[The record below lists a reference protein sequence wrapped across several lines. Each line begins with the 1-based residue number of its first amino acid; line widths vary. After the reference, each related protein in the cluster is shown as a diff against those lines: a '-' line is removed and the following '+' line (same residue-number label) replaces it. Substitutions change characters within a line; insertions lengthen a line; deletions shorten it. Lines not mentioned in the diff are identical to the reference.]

1 MNGAIEELGKIA
13 EALVYEQREEEKRLA
28 AVIEGKSLRIRRS
41 EGVTWS
47 PVTIEDQDFTFGGRV
62 RLMVKMQHNA
72 GLTGAFRTGS
82 PVSIYQANEAG
93 APQVPAEVRIGIVR
107 RANAASLEIILDGIP
122 LTAAETHER
131 WTLDARSDDR
141 TFQRMA
147 RATSHWI
154 NTDDEGEQGLRD
166 ALLDEGALPEAVS
179 HVRPQTAL
187 VGPPPALNPQQ
198 QAWFIDALN
207 EPVLSLLHGPPGT
220 GKTTALLAYV
230 VEMVHRKK
238 RLLLTAPSN
247 AAVDLL
253 VAGCAERGI
262 SAVRMGHP
270 MRLSDEV
277 QRFGLDM
284 LVEADPEYKQ
294 VRDLRKRAKKA
305 WQIVDRFHRNF
316 GSEQRSERA
325 AARHDAKSL
334 QKEAFELER
343 FIAER
348 IIRQAHVVCATLSG
362 SASEALATE
371 KFDCVII
378 DESGQAML
386 PAALIAMRKSNRYI
400 LAGDPHQLPPV
411 IKSDKARKMGLDESA
426 LARFMRSKSC
436 AERITLLTEQYR
448 MHPDIMAPSSEWFY
462 EGRLQ
467 AAPEMLLHA
476 LPDILRS
483 PWTFIDSA
491 GCGFDEEKEEGSAS
505 TFNAAEAEFVLQR
518 TLEILQAC
526 PDFQVGVIAPYRAQ
540 VAELM
545 RQFDALGVQAG
556 MRERVEFATVDA
568 FQGQERDAIVISL
581 TRSNSEGEVGFLKEY
596 RRTNVA
602 MTRAKHH
609 LLMIGDG
616 ATLGSDSFYRQLI
629 ERAEESRAYFSAWE
643 WLYAS

>member
-1 MNGAIEELGKIA
+1 MNGAIEQLGELA
-13 EALVYEQREEEKRLA
+13 EALVNEQREEEKRLA
-28 AVIEGKSLRIRRS
+28 AVIEGKSLRVRRS

-47 PVTIEDQDFTFGGRV
+47 PVSIEDQDFTFGGRV

-72 GLTGAFRTGS
+72 GLSGAFRTGS
-82 PVSIYQANEAG
+82 PVSMYQANESG

-107 RANAASLEIILDGIP
+107 KANAASLEIILDGTP
-122 LTAAETHER
+122 LAAAETHER

-147 RATSHWI
+147 RAMSHWI

-179 HVRPQTAL
+179 HAGPQTAL
-187 VGPPPALNPQQ
+187 VGPPPALNAQQ

-253 VAGCAERGI
+253 VAGCAKRGI

-270 MRLSDEV
+270 MRLSDEM

-386 PAALIAMRKSNRYI
+386 PAALIAMRKSDRYI

>member
-1 MNGAIEELGKIA
+1 MNGAIEQLGELA
-13 EALVYEQREEEKRLA
+13 EALVDEQREEEKRLA
-28 AVIEGKSLRIRRS
+28 AVIEGKSLRLRRS

-72 GLTGAFRTGS
+72 GLSGAFRTGS
-82 PVSIYQANEAG
+82 PVSIYQANESG

-107 RANAASLEIILDGIP
+107 KANAASLEIILDGKP

-147 RATSHWI
+147 RALSHWI
-154 NTDDEGEQGLRD
+154 NTDDEGEQGIRN
-166 ALLDEGALPEAVS
+166 ALLNNEALPEVVK
-179 HVRPQTAL
+179 HELPQTSLTGAPS
-187 VGPPPALNPQQ
+187 VLNAQQ
-198 QAWFIDALN
+198 QAWFTDALN

-348 IIRQAHVVCATLSG
+348 VIRQAHVVCATLSG

-386 PAALIAMRKSNRYI
+386 PAALIPMRKSNRYI

-411 IKSDKARKMGLDESA
+411 IKSDKTRKMGLDESA

-526 PDFQVGVIAPYRAQ
+526 PAFQVGVIAPYRAQ

-545 RQFDALGVQAG
+545 RQFDALGVEAG

-616 ATLGSDSFYRQLI
+616 ATLGSDSFYHQLI

>member
-147 RATSHWI
+147 RAMSHWI

-179 HVRPQTAL
+179 HVRPQIAL
-187 VGPPPALNPQQ
+187 VGPPPALNAQQ
-198 QAWFIDALN
+198 QAWFTDALN

-253 VAGCAERGI
+253 VAGCAKRGI

-386 PAALIAMRKSNRYI
+386 PAALIPMRKSNRYI

-411 IKSDKARKMGLDESA
+411 IKSDKARTMGLDESA

-476 LPDILRS
+476 LPEILRC

-505 TFNAAEAEFVLQR
+505 TFNGAEAEFVLQR

-526 PDFQVGVIAPYRAQ
+526 PTFQVGVIAPYRAQ
-540 VAELM
+540 VSELM
-545 RQFDALGVQAG
+545 RQFDALGVQAD

-568 FQGQERDAIVISL
+568 FQGQERDAIVISF

-616 ATLGSDSFYRQLI
+616 ATLGSDSFYHQLI
-629 ERAEESRAYFSAWE
+629 ERAEESQAYFSAWE
-643 WLYAS
+643 WLYPS

>member
-72 GLTGAFRTGS
+72 GLSGAFRTGS
-82 PVSIYQANEAG
+82 PVSMYQANESG

-107 RANAASLEIILDGIP
+107 KANAASLEIILDGTP
-122 LTAAETHER
+122 LAAAETHER

-147 RATSHWI
+147 RAMSHWI

-187 VGPPPALNPQQ
+187 VGPPPALNAQQ

>member
-1 MNGAIEELGKIA
+1 MNGAIEQLGELA
-13 EALVYEQREEEKRLA
+13 EALVNEQREEEKRLA
-28 AVIEGKSLRIRRS
+28 AVIEGKSLRVRRS

-47 PVTIEDQDFTFGGRV
+47 PVSIEDQDFTFGGRV

-72 GLTGAFRTGS
+72 GLSGAFRTGS
-82 PVSIYQANEAG
+82 PVSMYQANESG

-107 RANAASLEIILDGIP
+107 KANAASLEIILDGTP
-122 LTAAETHER
+122 LAAAETHER

-147 RATSHWI
+147 RAMSHWI

-253 VAGCAERGI
+253 VAGCAKRGI

>member
-147 RATSHWI
+147 RAMSHWI

-187 VGPPPALNPQQ
+187 VGPPPALNAQQ

-253 VAGCAERGI
+253 VAGCAKRGI

-386 PAALIAMRKSNRYI
+386 PAALIPMRKSNRYI

-411 IKSDKARKMGLDESA
+411 IKSDKARTMGLDESA

-476 LPDILRS
+476 LPEILRC

-505 TFNAAEAEFVLQR
+505 TFNGAEAEFVLQR

-526 PDFQVGVIAPYRAQ
+526 PTFQVGVIAPYRAQ
-540 VAELM
+540 VSELM
-545 RQFDALGVQAG
+545 RQFDALGVQAD

-568 FQGQERDAIVISL
+568 FQGQERDAIVISF

-616 ATLGSDSFYRQLI
+616 ATLGSDSFYHQLI
-629 ERAEESRAYFSAWE
+629 ERAEESQAYFSAWE
-643 WLYAS
+643 WLYPS

>member
-1 MNGAIEELGKIA
+1 
-13 EALVYEQREEEKRLA
+13 
-28 AVIEGKSLRIRRS
+28 
-41 EGVTWS
+41 
-47 PVTIEDQDFTFGGRV
+47 
-62 RLMVKMQHNA
+62 
-72 GLTGAFRTGS
+72 
-82 PVSIYQANEAG
+82 
-93 APQVPAEVRIGIVR
+93 
-107 RANAASLEIILDGIP
+107 
-122 LTAAETHER
+122 
-131 WTLDARSDDR
+131 
-141 TFQRMA
+141 
-147 RATSHWI
+147 
-154 NTDDEGEQGLRD
+154 
-166 ALLDEGALPEAVS
+166 
-179 HVRPQTAL
+179 
-187 VGPPPALNPQQ
+187 
-198 QAWFIDALN
+198 
-207 EPVLSLLHGPPGT
+207 VLSLLHGPPGT

-253 VAGCAERGI
+253 VAGCAKRGI

-348 IIRQAHVVCATLSG
+348 IIRQAYVVCATLSG

-545 RQFDALGVQAG
+545 RQFEALGVQAG

>member
-147 RATSHWI
+147 RAMSDWI

-179 HVRPQTAL
+179 HVRPQIAL
-187 VGPPPALNPQQ
+187 VGPPPALNAQQ
-198 QAWFIDALN
+198 QAWFTDALN

-253 VAGCAERGI
+253 VAGCAKRGI

-386 PAALIAMRKSNRYI
+386 PAALIPMRKSNRYI

-411 IKSDKARKMGLDESA
+411 IKSDKARTMGLDESA

>member
-93 APQVPAEVRIGIVR
+93 TPQVPAEVRIGIVR

-147 RATSHWI
+147 RAMSHWI

-187 VGPPPALNPQQ
+187 VGPPPALNAQQ
-198 QAWFIDALN
+198 QAWFTDALN

-545 RQFDALGVQAG
+545 RQFDALGVQAD

>member
-62 RLMVKMQHNA
+62 RLMVRMQHNA
-72 GLTGAFRTGS
+72 GLSGAFRTGS

-93 APQVPAEVRIGIVR
+93 APQVPAEVRIGMVR

-147 RATSHWI
+147 RAMSHWI

-179 HVRPQTAL
+179 HEWPETAL
-187 VGPPPALNPQQ
+187 VGPPPALNALQR
-198 QAWFIDALN
+198 AWFTDSLN

-253 VAGCAERGI
+253 VEGCAKRGI

-277 QRFGLDM
+277 QRFGLDR
-284 LVEADPEYKQ
+284 LVEVDPEYKQ
-294 VRDLRKRAKKA
+294 VRDLRKREKKA

-325 AARHDAKSL
+325 AARRDAKSL

-348 IIRQAHVVCATLSG
+348 VIRQAPVVCATLSG
-362 SASEALATE
+362 SASEALAAE

-386 PAALIAMRKSNRYI
+386 PAALIPMRKSNRYI

-411 IKSDKARKMGLDESA
+411 IKSDKARMMGLDESA
-426 LARFMRSKSC
+426 LARFMRSNSC
-436 AERITLLTEQYR
+436 AQCITLLTEQYR

-476 LPDILRS
+476 LPEILRS

-505 TFNAAEAEFVLQR
+505 TFNGAEAEFVLQR

-526 PDFQVGVIAPYRAQ
+526 TTFQVGVIAPYRAQ
-540 VAELM
+540 VSELM
-545 RQFDALGVQAG
+545 RQFDALGVQAD

-568 FQGQERDAIVISL
+568 FQGQERDAIVISF

-616 ATLGSDSFYRQLI
+616 ATLGSDSFYHQLI
-629 ERAEESRAYFSAWE
+629 ERAEESQAYFSAWE
-643 WLYAS
+643 WLYPS

>member
-1 MNGAIEELGKIA
+1 MNGAIEQLGELA
-13 EALVYEQREEEKRLA
+13 EALVNEQREEEKRLA
-28 AVIEGKSLRIRRS
+28 AVIEGKSLRVRRS

-47 PVTIEDQDFTFGGRV
+47 PVSIEDQDFTFGGRV

-72 GLTGAFRTGS
+72 GLSGAFRTGS
-82 PVSIYQANEAG
+82 PVSMYQANESG

-107 RANAASLEIILDGIP
+107 KANAASLEIILDGTP
-122 LTAAETHER
+122 LAAAETHER

-147 RATSHWI
+147 RAMSHWI

-179 HVRPQTAL
+179 HAGPQTAL
-187 VGPPPALNPQQ
+187 VGPPPALNAQQ

-253 VAGCAERGI
+253 VAGCAKRGI

>member
-147 RATSHWI
+147 RAMSHWI

-179 HVRPQTAL
+179 HAGPQTAL
-187 VGPPPALNPQQ
+187 VGPPPALNAQQ
-198 QAWFIDALN
+198 QAWFTDALN

-253 VAGCAERGI
+253 VAGCAKRGI

-411 IKSDKARKMGLDESA
+411 IKSDKARTMGLDESA

-476 LPDILRS
+476 LPEILRC

-505 TFNAAEAEFVLQR
+505 TFNGAEAEFVLQR

-526 PDFQVGVIAPYRAQ
+526 PTFQVGVIAPYRAQ
-540 VAELM
+540 VSELM
-545 RQFDALGVQAG
+545 RQFDALGVQAD

-568 FQGQERDAIVISL
+568 FQGQERDAIVISF

-616 ATLGSDSFYRQLI
+616 ATLGSDSFYHQLI
-629 ERAEESRAYFSAWE
+629 ERAEESQAYFSAWE
-643 WLYAS
+643 WLYPS

>member
-147 RATSHWI
+147 RAMSHWI

-187 VGPPPALNPQQ
+187 VGPPPALNAQQ
-198 QAWFIDALN
+198 QAWFTDALN

-253 VAGCAERGI
+253 VAGCAKRGI

>member
-1 MNGAIEELGKIA
+1 MNGAIEQLGELA
-13 EALVYEQREEEKRLA
+13 EALVDEQREEEKRLA
-28 AVIEGKSLRIRRS
+28 AVIEGKSLRLRRS

-72 GLTGAFRTGS
+72 GLSGAFRTGS
-82 PVSIYQANEAG
+82 PVSIYQANESG

-107 RANAASLEIILDGIP
+107 KANAASLEIILDGKP

-147 RATSHWI
+147 RALSHWI
-154 NTDDEGEQGLRD
+154 NTDDEGEQGIRN
-166 ALLDEGALPEAVS
+166 ALLNNEALPEVVK
-179 HVRPQTAL
+179 HELPQTSLTGAPS
-187 VGPPPALNPQQ
+187 VLNAQQ
-198 QAWFIDALN
+198 QAWFTDALN

-348 IIRQAHVVCATLSG
+348 VIRQAHVVCATLSG

-386 PAALIAMRKSNRYI
+386 PAALIPMRKSNRYI

-526 PDFQVGVIAPYRAQ
+526 PAFQVGVIAPYRAQ

-545 RQFDALGVQAG
+545 RQFDALGVEAG

-616 ATLGSDSFYRQLI
+616 ATLGSDSFYHQLI

>member
-147 RATSHWI
+147 RAMSHWI

-253 VAGCAERGI
+253 VAGCAKRGI

>member
-1 MNGAIEELGKIA
+1 MNGAIEQLGELA
-13 EALVYEQREEEKRLA
+13 EALVNEQREEEKRLA
-28 AVIEGKSLRIRRS
+28 AVIEGKSLRVRRS

-47 PVTIEDQDFTFGGRV
+47 PVSIEDQDFTFGGRV

-72 GLTGAFRTGS
+72 GLSGAFRTGS
-82 PVSIYQANEAG
+82 PVSIYQANESG

-107 RANAASLEIILDGIP
+107 KANAASLEIILDGTP

-131 WTLDARSDDR
+131 WTLDGRSDDR

-147 RATSHWI
+147 RALSHWI
-154 NTDDEGEQGLRD
+154 NTDDEGEQGIRNG
-166 ALLDEGALPEAVS
+166 LLDNGALPEVVK
-179 HVRPQTAL
+179 HELPQTSL
-187 VGPPPALNPQQ
+187 TGPPSAINAQQ
-198 QAWFIDALN
+198 QAWLTDALN

-294 VRDLRKRAKKA
+294 VRDLRKRAKNA

-348 IIRQAHVVCATLSG
+348 IIRQAYVVCATLSG

>member
-1 MNGAIEELGKIA
+1 MNGAIEQLGELA
-13 EALVYEQREEEKRLA
+13 EALVNEQREEEKRLA
-28 AVIEGKSLRIRRS
+28 AVIEGKSLRVRRS

-47 PVTIEDQDFTFGGRV
+47 PVSIEDQDFTFGGRV

-72 GLTGAFRTGS
+72 GLSGAFRTGS
-82 PVSIYQANEAG
+82 PVSMYQANESG

-107 RANAASLEIILDGIP
+107 KANAASLEIILDGTP
-122 LTAAETHER
+122 LAAAETHER

-147 RATSHWI
+147 RALSHWI

-270 MRLSDEV
+270 MRLSDEM

>member
-1 MNGAIEELGKIA
+1 MNGAIEQLGELA
-13 EALVYEQREEEKRLA
+13 EALVNEQREEEKRLA
-28 AVIEGKSLRIRRS
+28 AVIEGKSLRVRRS

-47 PVTIEDQDFTFGGRV
+47 PVSIEDQDFTFGGRV

-72 GLTGAFRTGS
+72 GLSGAFRTGS
-82 PVSIYQANEAG
+82 PVSMYQANESG

-107 RANAASLEIILDGIP
+107 KANAASLEIILDGTP
-122 LTAAETHER
+122 LAAAETHER

-147 RATSHWI
+147 RALSHWI

-187 VGPPPALNPQQ
+187 VGPPPALNAQQ

>member
-1 MNGAIEELGKIA
+1 MNGAIEQLGELA
-13 EALVYEQREEEKRLA
+13 EALVDEQREEEKRLA
-28 AVIEGKSLRIRRS
+28 AVIEGKSLRLRRS

-72 GLTGAFRTGS
+72 GLSGAFRTGS
-82 PVSIYQANEAG
+82 PVSIYQANESG

-107 RANAASLEIILDGIP
+107 KANAASLEIILDGKP

-147 RATSHWI
+147 RALSHWI
-154 NTDDEGEQGLRD
+154 NTDDEGEQGIRN
-166 ALLDEGALPEAVS
+166 ALLNNEALPEVVK
-179 HVRPQTAL
+179 HELPQTSLTGAPS
-187 VGPPPALNPQQ
+187 VLNAQQ
-198 QAWFIDALN
+198 QAWFTDALN

-294 VRDLRKRAKKA
+294 VLDLRKRAKKA

-348 IIRQAHVVCATLSG
+348 VIRQAHVVCATLSG

-386 PAALIAMRKSNRYI
+386 PAALIPMRKSNRYI

-526 PDFQVGVIAPYRAQ
+526 PAFQVGVIAPYRAQ

-545 RQFDALGVQAG
+545 RQFDALGVEAG

-616 ATLGSDSFYRQLI
+616 ATLGSDSFYHQLI

>member
-147 RATSHWI
+147 RAMSHWI

-179 HVRPQTAL
+179 HAGPQTAL
-187 VGPPPALNPQQ
+187 VGPPPALNAQQ
-198 QAWFIDALN
+198 QAWFTDALN

-253 VAGCAERGI
+253 VAGCAKRGI

-386 PAALIAMRKSNRYI
+386 PAALIPMRKSNRYI

-411 IKSDKARKMGLDESA
+411 IKSDKARTMGLDESA

-476 LPDILRS
+476 LPEILRC

-505 TFNAAEAEFVLQR
+505 TFNGAEAEFVLQR

-526 PDFQVGVIAPYRAQ
+526 PTFQVGVIAPYRAQ
-540 VAELM
+540 VSELM
-545 RQFDALGVQAG
+545 RQFDALGVQAD

-568 FQGQERDAIVISL
+568 FQGQERDAIVISF

-616 ATLGSDSFYRQLI
+616 ATLGSDSFYHQLI
-629 ERAEESRAYFSAWE
+629 ERAEESQAYFSAWE
-643 WLYAS
+643 WLYPS

>member
-1 MNGAIEELGKIA
+1 MNGAIEQLGELA
-13 EALVYEQREEEKRLA
+13 EALVNEQREEEKRLA
-28 AVIEGKSLRIRRS
+28 AVIEGKSLRVRRS

-47 PVTIEDQDFTFGGRV
+47 PVSIEDQDFTFGGRV

-72 GLTGAFRTGS
+72 GLSGAFRTGS
-82 PVSIYQANEAG
+82 PVSMYQANESG

-107 RANAASLEIILDGIP
+107 KANAASLEIILDGTP
-122 LTAAETHER
+122 LAAAETHER

-147 RATSHWI
+147 RALSHWI

>member
-147 RATSHWI
+147 RAMSHWI

-179 HVRPQTAL
+179 HVRPQIAL
-187 VGPPPALNPQQ
+187 VGPPPALNAQQ
-198 QAWFIDALN
+198 QAWFTDALN

-253 VAGCAERGI
+253 VAGCAKRGI

-316 GSEQRSERA
+316 GSEQRAERA

-386 PAALIAMRKSNRYI
+386 PAALIPMRKSNRYI

-411 IKSDKARKMGLDESA
+411 IKSDKARTMGLDESA

-476 LPDILRS
+476 LPEILRC

-505 TFNAAEAEFVLQR
+505 TFNGAEAEFVLQR

-526 PDFQVGVIAPYRAQ
+526 PTFQVGVIAPYRAQ
-540 VAELM
+540 VSELM
-545 RQFDALGVQAG
+545 RQFDALGVQAD

-568 FQGQERDAIVISL
+568 FQGQERDAIVISF

-616 ATLGSDSFYRQLI
+616 ATLGSDSFYHQLI
-629 ERAEESRAYFSAWE
+629 ERAEESQAYFSAWE
-643 WLYAS
+643 WLYPS

>member
-1 MNGAIEELGKIA
+1 MNGAIEQLGELA
-13 EALVYEQREEEKRLA
+13 EALVNEQREEEKRLA
-28 AVIEGKSLRIRRS
+28 AVIEGKSLRVRRS

-47 PVTIEDQDFTFGGRV
+47 PVTIENQDFTFGGRV

-72 GLTGAFRTGS
+72 GLSGAFRTGS
-82 PVSIYQANEAG
+82 PVSIYQANESG

-107 RANAASLEIILDGIP
+107 KANAASLEIILDGKP

-147 RATSHWI
+147 RALSHWI
-154 NTDDEGEQGLRD
+154 NTDDEGEQGIRN
-166 ALLDEGALPEAVS
+166 ALLDNEALPEVVK
-179 HVRPQTAL
+179 HELPQTFL
-187 VGPPPALNPQQ
+187 TGPPSALNAKQ
-198 QAWFIDALN
+198 QAWFTDALN

-325 AARHDAKSL
+325 AARNDAKSL

-348 IIRQAHVVCATLSG
+348 VIRQAHVVCATLSG

-386 PAALIAMRKSNRYI
+386 PAALIPMRKSNRYI

-526 PDFQVGVIAPYRAQ
+526 PAFQVGVIAPYRAQ

-545 RQFDALGVQAG
+545 RQFDALGVEAG

-616 ATLGSDSFYRQLI
+616 ATLGSDSFYHQLI

>member
-1 MNGAIEELGKIA
+1 MNGAIEQLGELA
-13 EALVYEQREEEKRLA
+13 EALVNEQREEEKRLA
-28 AVIEGKSLRIRRS
+28 AVIEGKSLRVRRS

-47 PVTIEDQDFTFGGRV
+47 PVSIEDQDFTFGGRV

-72 GLTGAFRTGS
+72 GLSGAFRTGS
-82 PVSIYQANEAG
+82 PVSIYQANESG

-107 RANAASLEIILDGIP
+107 KANAASLEIILDGTP
-122 LTAAETHER
+122 LAAAETHER

-147 RATSHWI
+147 RALSHWI

-187 VGPPPALNPQQ
+187 VGPPPALNAQQ
-198 QAWFIDALN
+198 QAWFTDALN